1 MVMSYA
7 TERKIRII
15 TKQLG
20 TDWREKNPGR
30 SIDAIYNEVV
40 GDIRKNLFCKID
52 PEIKIYL
59 DEMVDNYDM
68 KMGELIERLIRE
80 EYEKYSERKINFS
93 DDLANQF
100 GGE

>member
-1 MVMSYA
+1 MSMSYA

-15 TKQLG
+15 RRQLG
-20 TDWREKNPGR
+20 DDWKERNPNR

-68 KMGELIERLIRE
+68 KMGELVERLIRD
-80 EYEKYSERKINFS
+80 EYDKYSKRKANFS

>member
-7 TERKIRII
+7 TERKKRII
-15 TKQLG
+15 ANMLG
-20 TDWREKNPGR
+20 PDWQAKNPNK

-68 KMGELIERLIRE
+68 KMGELVERLILD
-80 EYEKYSERKINFS
+80 EYEKYSKRKATYS
-93 DDLANQF
+93 EDLASQF
-100 GGE
+100 GGD